1 MTDFEPT
8 IASLARRL
16 RRLAVPNQ
24 ATLKALVEHLARVVE
39 HESTNKMTAAN
50 LGVIFAPVVFQEE
63 EVASIE
69 SAKNNAKVRDRRITL
84 FVFQS

>member
-1 MTDFEPT
+1 MKDFELT

-50 LGVIFAPVVFQEE
+50 LGVIFSPVVFQEE
-63 EVASIE
+63 EVATIE
-69 SAKNNAKVRDRRITL
+69 SAKNSAKVRGR
-84 FVFQS
+84 